1 MDLGQVTAGDDDGG
15 LVVDT
20 ALEIGRAPEFDGTLG
35 LEGGNSGVDVLGDDV
50 TTVHQA
56 ASHVLTVTRVAL
68 GHHGGGLEGQGG
80 DNLSDQCV

>member
-35 LEGGNSGVDVLGDDV
+35 LEGGNSGVDVLDWG
-50 TTVHQA
+50 
-56 ASHVLTVTRVAL
+56 RR
-68 GHHGGGLEGQGG
+68 HHGTSGSQP
-80 DNLSDQCV
+80 SMY